1 MIRKWLVAPG
11 GYTDTYAGWGS
22 GAENER
28 GAANRPLP
36 DFGLNGQT
44 SRQEY
49 QQGDPVVVIL
59 KLGPYSAQ
67 INTKMPSKRNEL

>member
-1 MIRKWLVAPG
+1 MAPG
-11 GYTDTYAGWGS
+11 DTQIHMLVGGVVLKMR
-22 GAENER
+22 E
-28 GAANRPLP
+28 GAANIPTWT
-36 DFGLNGQT
+36 GLNGQT